1 MVRCSAGYAKL
12 KHLRL
17 LLIVPI
23 AITSLLAGSVLTGN
37 INAGKTATYYACA
50 DSATGTLRRVQ
61 PEEPCAEG
69 EERLVWSDGQPQSTP
84 VPMKTTSECEA
95 SIDYDP
101 ARIPASIL
109 RGPKR
114 DLATCNLRVYDFSNA
129 DLSNA
134 DLRRA
139 IFWGTTLA
147 GANLAGA
154 DLTGADL
161 RDTNL
166 SGANLK
172 NANLRDANLQG
183 ANLKN
188 ANLEGANVA
197 GAKMPDGSINPG
209 AEASKSPDSG
219 SVDCNARGP
228 LVDLRGCDFSGIDL
242 SGADLRGADLRGAV
256 FRNAILVGVDF
267 SATSE
272 CDLTFRNNCAAQLQH
287 ADFSGA
293 NLSQANFSNTFLAVE
308 QPGDVGKGPALFIG
322 ATLESTIFVQAYFG
336 DADFSNASLSNVDFR
351 QAYFDAAKFFE
362 AKIVASDFS
371 NAIFM
376 GTSFLGADIAD
387 IDTMFDCGEGQYC
400 DRVVLPSGELISNP

>member
-1 MVRCSAGYAKL
+1 MKN
-12 KHLRL
+12 LRL

-23 AITSLLAGSVLTGN
+23 AIASLLAGSVLTGN
-37 INAGKTATYYACA
+37 TNAGKTATYYACA
-50 DSATGTLRRVQ
+50 DSDTGTLRLVQ

-84 VPMKTTSECEA
+84 VPIKTTSECEA
-95 SIDYDP
+95 NINYDP
-101 ARIPASIL
+101 ARVPASIL
-109 RGPKR
+109 RGSKR
-114 DLATCNLRVYDFSNA
+114 DLATCNLRVYDFFKA

-139 IFWGTTLA
+139 IFWGTNMG

-183 ANLKN
+183 ATLKN

-209 AEASKSPDSG
+209 AEPSKSPDSG
-219 SVDCNARGP
+219 TVDCNARGP
-228 LVDLRGCDFSGIDL
+228 LVDLRGCDFSGLDL

-267 SATSE
+267 SAANE
-272 CDLTFRNNCAAQLQH
+272 CDMEKRNSCAAQLQH

-293 NLSQANFSNTFLAVE
+293 NLSQANFTSTDLTVD
-308 QPGDVGKGPALFIG
+308 QPDDVGKGPALFVG
-322 ATLESTIFVQAYFG
+322 AVLESTIFFQAIVG
-336 DADFSNASLSNVDFR
+336 DADFSQATLTNVDFR
-351 QAYFDAAKFFE
+351 DAFFSAAKFFE
-362 AKIVASDFS
+362 SKIVTSDFTKAS
-371 NAIFM
+371 FY

-387 IDTMFDCGEGQYC
+387 IDTMFDCGESQTC
-400 DRVVLPSGELISNP
+400 DQVVLPSGELISNP

>member
-1 MVRCSAGYAKL
+1 VVSRGARYAKL

-23 AITSLLAGSVLTGN
+23 AIASLLAGSVLTGN
-37 INAGKTATYYACA
+37 TNAGKTATYYACA
-50 DSATGTLRRVQ
+50 DSDTGTLRRVQ

-69 EERLVWSDGQPQSTP
+69 EERLVWSDGLPQSTP

-95 SIDYDP
+95 SISYDP
-101 ARIPASIL
+101 DRVPASIL
-109 RGPKR
+109 RGPNR

-161 RDTNL
+161 RDTDL

-183 ANLKN
+183 AKLKN

-209 AEASKSPDSG
+209 AEASENPDSG
-219 SVDCNARGP
+219 AIDCNAIGP
-228 LVDLRGCDFSGIDL
+228 LADLRGCDFSGLDL

-256 FRNAILVGVDF
+256 FRNAILVGADF
-267 SATSE
+267 SATE
-272 CDLTFRNNCAAQLQH
+272 CDLAKGRNGCAAMLQH
-287 ADFSGA
+287 TDFSGA
-293 NLSQANFSNTFLAVE
+293 NLTQANLSNTDLTVD
-308 QPGDVGKGPALFIG
+308 QPDDVGEGPALFIG
-322 ATLESTIFVQAYFG
+322 AVLESTIFFQAIVG
-336 DADFSNASLSNVDFR
+336 DADFSQATLTNVDFR

-362 AKIVASDFS
+362 ARIVTSDFT
-371 NAIFM
+371 NAQFF

-387 IDTMFDCGEGQYC
+387 IDTMFDCGEGQTC
-400 DRVVLPSGELISNP
+400 DQVVLPSGELISNP

>member
-1 MVRCSAGYAKL
+1 MKS
-12 KHLRL
+12 LRL

-23 AITSLLAGSVLTGN
+23 AIASLLAGSVLTGN
-37 INAGKTATYYACA
+37 TNAGKTATYYACA
-50 DSATGTLRRVQ
+50 DSDTGTLRLVQ

-84 VPMKTTSECEA
+84 VPLKTTSECEA
-95 SIDYDP
+95 SINYDP
-101 ARIPASIL
+101 ARVPASIL

-183 ANLKN
+183 ATLKN

-209 AEASKSPDSG
+209 AEASENPDSG
-219 SVDCNARGP
+219 AIDCNAIGP
-228 LVDLRGCDFSGIDL
+228 LADLRGCDFSGLDL

-256 FRNAILVGVDF
+256 FRNAILVGADF
-267 SATSE
+267 SATE
-272 CDLTFRNNCAAQLQH
+272 CDLAKGRNGCAAMLQH
-287 ADFSGA
+287 TDFSGA
-293 NLSQANFSNTFLAVE
+293 NLTQANLSNTDLTVD
-308 QPGDVGKGPALFIG
+308 QPDDVGEGPALFIG
-322 ATLESTIFVQAYFG
+322 AVLESTIFFQAIVG
-336 DADFSNASLSNVDFR
+336 DADFSQATLTNVDFR

-362 AKIVASDFS
+362 SRIVTSDFS
-371 NAIFM
+371 NAIFV
-376 GTSFLGADIAD
+376 GTSFLGAEMDLVLV
-387 IDTMFDCGEGQYC
+387 CGEGHSC
-400 DRVVLPSGELISNP
+400 DQVVLPGGELISNP